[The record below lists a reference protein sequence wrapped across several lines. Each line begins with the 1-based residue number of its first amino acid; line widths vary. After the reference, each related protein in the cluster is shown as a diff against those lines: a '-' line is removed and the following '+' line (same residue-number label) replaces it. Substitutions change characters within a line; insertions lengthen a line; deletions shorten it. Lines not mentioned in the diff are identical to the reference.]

1 MIWIDPDGKELFR
14 RSGWRRP
21 EEFLS
26 DLRRASAM
34 VPGPRRTQA
43 EALALLKALDE
54 GQAALAA
61 EKFAE
66 AAAKFEEA
74 AKPDVDVIR
83 KEAKAAL
90 DAMRKRGDEMLA
102 GAQGSLKAGSVRR
115 ARPLL
120 ELLAREFPAFD
131 CGREAANLLQR
142 LPK

>member
-1 MIWIDPDGKELFR
+1 MIWVEPDGKELFR

-34 VPGPRRTQA
+34 VPGPRRSKA
-43 EALALLKALDE
+43 EALALLKALEE

-61 EKFAE
+61 GKFAE
-66 AAAKFEEA
+66 AASKLEEA
-74 AKPDVDVIR
+74 AKPDVEVIR
-83 KEAKAAL
+83 GEAKAAL
-90 DAMRKRGDEMLA
+90 DSIRTRGDEMLA
-102 GAQGSLKAGSVRR
+102 GAQASLKAGSVRR

-131 CGREAANLLQR
+131 CGREAAKLLQANPR
-142 LPK
+142 